1 MAPHN
6 LIPEKPATFDCEEGI
21 YFDEFLGLFTNVLDA
36 SVDEIKS
43 WEDETVLLS
52 LKRSNTELSSLVQ
65 HKLLA
70 FKNLDSKDISITT
83 PLEFKN
89 LATLLNEDNPITD
102 SLEPIDP
109 AYVAWAIEALEDY
122 DKDHCISVTDEVA
135 TYIALCFHEDGFTFM
150 PEDLSV
156 FNEYL
161 APMTVSE
168 PLDEEQ
174 PERYKRIEEYL
185 RLKRQRI
192 KQKN

>member
-1 MAPHN
+1 MASHN
-6 LIPEKPATFDCEEGI
+6 LIPEKKPTFECEEGI
-21 YFDEFLGLFTNVLDA
+21 YFDKFLGLFTDVLDA
-36 SVDEIKS
+36 SVEEMKS
-43 WEDETVLLS
+43 WEDETVLLT
-52 LKRSNTELSSLVQ
+52 LDRSHTELSALTQ

-70 FKNLDSKDISITT
+70 FKNIDANDITIST
-83 PLEFKN
+83 PLEFRN
-89 LATLLNEDNPITD
+89 LATLLNEDTPITD

-109 AYVAWAIEALEDY
+109 AYVAWAIEALEEN
-122 DKDHCISVTDEVA
+122 DKDNSISVTDEVA

-150 PEDLSV
+150 PEDLSI

-185 RLKRQRI
+185 RLKRLA
-192 KQKN
+192 KTSY

>member
-1 MAPHN
+1 MASHN
-6 LIPEKPATFDCEEGI
+6 LIPEKTPTFECEEGI
-21 YFDEFLGLFTNVLDA
+21 YFDKFLGLFTDVLDA
-36 SVDEIKS
+36 SVAEMKS
-43 WEDETVLLS
+43 WEDETVLLT
-52 LKRSNTELSSLVQ
+52 LERSQTELSVLTQ

-70 FKNLDSKDISITT
+70 FKNINSDDINIST
-83 PLEFKN
+83 PLEFRN
-89 LATLLNEDNPITD
+89 LATLLNEDTPITD

-109 AYVAWAIEALEDY
+109 AYVAWAIEALEEN
-122 DKDHCISVTDEVA
+122 DKDNSISVTDEVA

-150 PEDLSV
+150 PEDLSI

-185 RLKRQRI
+185 RLKRLA
-192 KQKN
+192 KTSY